1 MERILN
7 VGCGNDAYGTDFVD
21 FYPSRNGVKKCNIDR
36 DRLPYD
42 DNTFDEVYAKNLL
55 EHLTNVSNFFKEAA
69 RVLKRGGR
77 IVVITDNASYWGYAV
92 GRTHL
97 GGYETM
103 HGDKEDRH
111 YSLFTEWHLKNHL
124 RSVGLQTVKT
134 ELMSSPAPPHI
145 ILKKVINIILRAT
158 PFWRM
163 AYSHV
168 KIIGSKG

>member
-7 VGCGNDAYGTDFVD
+7 VGCGYDTYGTDFVD
-21 FYPSRNGVKKCNIDR
+21 FYPCRNDVERCNIDR
-36 DRLPYD
+36 ERLPYK

-55 EHLTNVSNFFKEAA
+55 EHLTDVSNFFREAA
-69 RVLKRGGR
+69 RVLKKGGR

-92 GRTHL
+92 GKTHL
-97 GGYETM
+97 GGYERM

-124 RSVGLQTVKT
+124 RSVGLQTVRT
-134 ELMSSPAPPHI
+134 EYLRRPGPP
-145 ILKKVINIILRAT
+145 LKLIKRLINAVLRIT

-163 AYSHV
+163 ACSHV
-168 KIIGSKG
+168 KIVGSK